1 MQIIVCCE
9 IHISKWVV
17 SICQKMLWKYN
28 VGPIQLLPPC
38 NSTQRGLPSCPEVV
52 VFPSNLTFL
61 VTCEA
66 VLRLTGLDFL
76 SVDQTCRERAMFP
89 LPRGRTSY
97 FLSDHVKCLKA
108 WSNVNCRI
116 PPHFWGWSCC
126 KFVDGIKTM
135 QDIWMIMSSFFIVK
149 KKESF

>member
-61 VTCEA
+61 GTCEA

-76 SVDQTCRERAMFP
+76 MCRPDPQSGEGYVCRAFYPFHYYKGHKARQCSLSLGAGQAISCPTMLNVWRP
-89 LPRGRTSY
+89 GRKCQLSNPTT
-97 FLSDHVKCLKA
+97 FLRLILLQICWWH
-108 WSNVNCRI
+108 
-116 PPHFWGWSCC
+116 
-126 KFVDGIKTM
+126 
-135 QDIWMIMSSFFIVK
+135 
-149 KKESF
+149 